1 MIISSA
7 GGLISV
13 MYDGLLLSSALAKVD
28 SAVRVEELSES
39 VVTKE
44 LMSGDVVRVQQAGI
58 KRPYRV
64 TLVLVAGH
72 PITIALRK
80 KYRAE
85 VGYVKHA
92 VPMIITDAGAAET
105 ISGEGYIEAAP
116 TREWGMNA
124 PDQEWV
130 FVISSTV

>member
-1 MIISSA
+1 MVISSA

-13 MYDGLLLSSALAKVD
+13 MYDGLLLSSALAKID
-28 SAVRVEELSES
+28 SAVKVEELSES

-44 LMSGDVVRVQQAGI
+44 LMSGDVIRVQQSGL

-64 TLVLVAGH
+64 TLTLVAGH
-72 PITIALRK
+72 PITISLRK
-80 KYRAE
+80 LYRTETAL
-85 VGYVKHA
+85 VKHA
-92 VPMIITDAGAAET
+92 APMIITDAGTAET
-105 ISGEGYIEAAP
+105 VSGEGYIEKAP